1 MRYELEKG
9 LRAVSW
15 QKATNPWI
23 TCCSI
28 GGNYPCSSLRPLR
41 LKLVL
46 LTYCQQGTK
55 STWKYD
61 TPWQHKYNGQNIA
74 LRWIPA
80 SVIIHGNNPWVGH
93 KFRIQHTCCTLRCIV
108 GTKVLQAQQYVA
120 SWYVVGAKTLQ
131 VQQYKTQPV
140 LLSAG
145 IIPCLDTTLSLL
157 WKGWYD
163 TAVHASLLL
172 NISHIW
178 ETQIYRKSQIYTYA
192 AFNTECPIGFEDVT
206 HCGKILTLNKLNPN
220 SALDRL
226 SSFDFVCA
234 QSRKE
239 IWFMTK

>member
-9 LRAVSW
+9 LRAVPW

-28 GGNYPCSSLRPLR
+28 GGNYPCSSLRPFAS
-41 LKLVL
+41 KIG
-46 LTYCQQGTK
+46 LTSIL
-55 STWKYD
+55 STRYKIHVKIWH
-61 TPWQHKYNGQNIA
+61 TMQHKYNGQNIA

-80 SVIIHGNNPWVGH
+80 SVIIHGNNPWVGR
-93 KFRIQHTCCTLRCIV
+93 KFRIQHTCCTLRYIV

-145 IIPCLDTTLSLL
+145 IIPCCLDTTLSLL

-178 ETQIYRKSQIYTYA
+178 ETQIYRKSQTYTYA
-192 AFNTECPIGFEDVT
+192 AFNTECPIGF
-206 HCGKILTLNKLNPN
+206 
-220 SALDRL
+220 
-226 SSFDFVCA
+226 
-234 QSRKE
+234 
-239 IWFMTK
+239 